1 MWTIILLL
9 WLIPLA
15 LGILMLV
22 RAADGTPAITE
33 EERRLFFGEA
43 EEMTVSLW
51 LGLKFALISVLF
63 FFVGLF
69 EGLVLINLG
78 PVWFVLVPL
87 VTGLGAILLLQQLVR
102 SASSEKHS
110 SEQRVSQ
117 RNTARSRD
125 SVSRAR
131 RMLSR

>member
-9 WLIPLA
+9 WLIPLV

-22 RAADGTPAITE
+22 RVADGTPVITE

-43 EEMTVSLW
+43 EEMTLSLW
-51 LGLKFALISVLF
+51 VGLKFALISVLF
-63 FFVGLF
+63 FLVGLF

-102 SASSEKHS
+102 SASSEKQS
-110 SEQRVSQ
+110 IEQRVSP
-117 RNTARSRD
+117 RNTARSRA

>member
-15 LGILMLV
+15 LGILILV

-51 LGLKFALISVLF
+51 VGLKFALISVLF

-102 SASSEKHS
+102 SASSEKQS

-117 RNTARSRD
+117 RNTARSRA

>member
-22 RAADGTPAITE
+22 RVADGTPVIAD
-33 EERRLFFGEA
+33 EERRFFFGEA
-43 EEMTVSLW
+43 EEMTLSLW
-51 LGLKFALISVLF
+51 VGLKFALISVLF

-69 EGLVLINLG
+69 EGLVLVNLG
-78 PVWFVLVPL
+78 PVWLVMVPL
-87 VTGLGAILLLQQLVR
+87 LTGLGAILLVLQLVR
-102 SASSEKHS
+102 SASSEKRS
-110 SEQRVSQ
+110 SGQRVSE
-117 RNTARSRD
+117 RNTVRSRA

-131 RMLSR
+131 RILS

>member
-1 MWTIILLL
+1 
-9 WLIPLA
+9 
-15 LGILMLV
+15 
-22 RAADGTPAITE
+22 
-33 EERRLFFGEA
+33 
-43 EEMTVSLW
+43 MTVSLW
-51 LGLKFALISVLF
+51 LGLNFALISVLF

-102 SASSEKHS
+102 SASSEKQS

-117 RNTARSRD
+117 RNTARSRA